1 MTEDEDGGQVW
12 PGLVAAIISVWRGS
26 FAGRETGDTTAQT
39 SVGNGQQILF
49 NQEFKEILKREKS
62 LLGKTSCY
70 VSDYNNKYGEK

>member
-1 MTEDEDGGQVW
+1 MAADNNGGQVW
-12 PGLVAAIISVWRGS
+12 LGRMAALISVLRGS

-49 NQEFKEILKREKS
+49 NQEFKEMLKREKS